1 MTNDDHA
8 STATTPVRPEPS
20 TATQSDL
27 IAASGTD
34 AAIRLDVAD
43 RSNPELAI
51 PRHEART
58 TAAPLDE
65 ATPAHGALIAEDATA
80 IIPAIRPHDERP
92 PTTADQTAII
102 PAIRPNDERPPAT
115 ADQTA
120 IIPAIRPHDERPPAT
135 ADQTAIIPAIK
146 PDNERPPR
154 TADQTAIIP
163 AIRANLARVRPSGS
177 AKLEVRPSRLG
188 RAPMTLAAS
197 ATGVLI
203 VAFAYAGGRSGA
215 SWSTTAFWI
224 GQFVVFAPVAA
235 RCFFGRLA
243 GSTESFVLV
252 VGLAVMQ
259 YMQKWLYSPDQF
271 KFPDELQHWHAA
283 TILVE
288 SGRLFQ
294 PNRSLPV
301 AVHFPGLEVMTS
313 AVVGLTGLSVT
324 QAGLIIAGVAHLAF
338 IAALFATIRRAGGSP
353 EIAGAACII
362 YATALHYVFFDSMFI
377 YQTAALPFM
386 MLAIWASRLWRPR
399 DRANWPAAVL
409 IVFCMVATT
418 ASHHVTAGALV
429 GTLALIGVVEVIFAR
444 PRRWATLVMA
454 AGAAVIVAIWFVA
467 VAPEVFSYLDAPLRG
482 MVSGLEGLLGGG
494 NSSGSGAS
502 GQAAPF
508 WQLAVQAL
516 GLLALLLLLIRASL
530 AIWRAPG
537 RLDPWQIALL
547 VGSFVFFASTGAR
560 FLGARGPELAGRAS
574 TFAYIPIS
582 IVAAGVLVG
591 WRPRPRGP
599 RLLQLDRIRLNLRV
613 PPIVHGTA
621 IALLLMLG
629 ARVGGWPPVW
639 DALPGPYL
647 ASGYERA
654 VDRQGV
660 SAAIWARNWLG
671 TDRRV
676 AADLTGVTLISTY
689 GRQDPVGEASQLF
702 YDTTWKLSDELLLQ
716 TLGIDYLWVD
726 TRLTTQVPVSG
737 SYFPVDP
744 QNGKHLAPMPAA
756 DIAKFDGVAGINR
769 YYDNGS
775 IRIYDMRTA

>member
-1 MTNDDHA
+1 
-8 STATTPVRPEPS
+8 
-20 TATQSDL
+20 
-27 IAASGTD
+27 
-34 AAIRLDVAD
+34 
-43 RSNPELAI
+43 
-51 PRHEART
+51 
-58 TAAPLDE
+58 
-65 ATPAHGALIAEDATA
+65 
-80 IIPAIRPHDERP
+80 
-92 PTTADQTAII
+92 
-102 PAIRPNDERPPAT
+102 
-115 ADQTA
+115 
-120 IIPAIRPHDERPPAT
+120 
-135 ADQTAIIPAIK
+135 
-146 PDNERPPR
+146 
-154 TADQTAIIP
+154 
-163 AIRANLARVRPSGS
+163 
-177 AKLEVRPSRLG
+177 
-188 RAPMTLAAS
+188 MTLAAS

-386 MLAIWASRLWRPR
+386 MLAIWASRLWHHR

-409 IVFCMVATT
+409 IVFARRDHSLTPC
-418 ASHHVTAGALV
+418 HRGCAGRRV
-429 GTLALIGVVEVIFAR
+429 GLDRHRRGDLR
-444 PRRWATLVMA
+444 PA
-454 AGAAVIVAIWFVA
+454 AAVGHADHGRRCGGHRDDWFVS

-482 MVSGLEGLLGGG
+482 MVSGLKGLLGGG

-516 GLLALLLLLIRASL
+516 GLIVLLFLLVRASL
-530 AIWRAPG
+530 AIWHAPG

-599 RLLQLDRIRLNLRV
+599 RLLRMDPFRLNLRV

-629 ARVGGWPPVW
+629 ARVGGWPPLW

-647 ASGYERA
+647 ASGYERG

-671 TDRRV
+671 IDHRV

-689 GRQDPVGEASQLF
+689 GRQDPVGEASQLC
-702 YDTTWKLSDELLLQ
+702 YDATWKLSDELLLQ
-716 TLGIDYLWVD
+716 SLAIDYLWVD

-756 DIAKFDGVAGINR
+756 DIDKFDGVTGINQ